1 MTSWKHNHLTL
12 RSVACHWIKK
22 RNCCLITTIA
32 FLVSLDILKAIQLIN
47 ESLTKRISCEFAKK
61 NGIIRKL
68 IATYYPTVNFAR
80 EFYLGIAVGKLHLG
94 TRSLG
99 ARRANRQFVGAISRI
114 FCFLDTESVC

>member
-1 MTSWKHNHLTL
+1 M
-12 RSVACHWIKK
+12 
-22 RNCCLITTIA
+22 ITTIA
-32 FLVSLDILKAIQLIN
+32 FLFSLDILKVIQLIN
-47 ESLTKRISCEFAKK
+47 ESFTKGISCEFAKK

-99 ARRANRQFVGAISRI
+99 ARRASRQFVGAISRI
-114 FCFLDTESVC
+114 FCFLDAESVC